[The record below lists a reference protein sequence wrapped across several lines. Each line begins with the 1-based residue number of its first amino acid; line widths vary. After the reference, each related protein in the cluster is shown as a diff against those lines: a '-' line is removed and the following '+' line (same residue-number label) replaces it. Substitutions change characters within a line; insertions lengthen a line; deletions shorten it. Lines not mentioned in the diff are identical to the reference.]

1 MCVGRIVWSQGGW
14 DGRAMT
20 VMEMIGAL
28 LSRGWLSV
36 MDEARAHCFSV
47 ALGSLVAARLAP

>member
-1 MCVGRIVWSQGGW
+1 
-14 DGRAMT
+14 MT